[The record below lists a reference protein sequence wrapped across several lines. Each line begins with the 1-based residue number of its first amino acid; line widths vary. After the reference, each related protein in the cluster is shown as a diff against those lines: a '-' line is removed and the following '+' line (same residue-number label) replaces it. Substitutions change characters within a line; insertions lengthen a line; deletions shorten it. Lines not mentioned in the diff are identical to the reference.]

1 MINHK
6 ILSDKQRGLLDY
18 LINKAKNPKGEIP
31 TINKIS
37 SDLGISAACLREQME
52 LAKNL
57 GIISAQPH
65 KGIKLLPYEFKSA
78 IEKSLYYAI
87 ALDKSYFHQFSEM
100 RNHLEKSY
108 FIESAQLLDE
118 DSIKGLKALV
128 NQAQGKLRS
137 YPVQI
142 PHQEH
147 RNYHLSIYALHNNIF
162 LKGFLESY
170 WDMYEQE
177 GMDLYN
183 DLDYLV
189 KVWEY
194 HQHIVEKIELKAFE
208 SAFQLLAT
216 HMELIDTRE

>member
-1 MINHK
+1 MVNNK

-18 LINKAKNPKGEIP
+18 LIIKAKNPQGENP

-65 KGIKLLPYEFKSA
+65 KGIEILPYEFKSA

-87 ALDKSYFHQFSEM
+87 ALEKSYFHQFSEI

-108 FIESAQLLDE
+108 FIESARLLDAN
-118 DSIKGLKALV
+118 SIKGLKALV
-128 NQAQGKLRS
+128 SQAQEKLRS

-147 RNYHLSIYALHNNIF
+147 RNYHLSIYALNNNIF
-162 LKGFLESY
+162 LKGILESY
-170 WDMYEQE
+170 WDIYEQE

-183 DLDYLV
+183 DLEYLV

-194 HQHIVEKIELKAFE
+194 HKHIVEKIELKAFK
-208 SAFQLLAT
+208 SAFQLLAA